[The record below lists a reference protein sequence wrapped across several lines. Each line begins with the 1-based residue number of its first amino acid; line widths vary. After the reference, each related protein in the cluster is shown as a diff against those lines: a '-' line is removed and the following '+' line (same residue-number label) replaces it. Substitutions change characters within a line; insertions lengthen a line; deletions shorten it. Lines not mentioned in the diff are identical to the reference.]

1 MPELDVPEPPKLSQQ
16 ILLSAIVIIVTGL
29 LLAVFVK
36 IALGVVIFLLGTVM
50 GIGSQAA
57 KNRSNKE

>member
-16 ILLSAIVIIVTGL
+16 ILLSEIVIIVTGL

-36 IALGVVIFLLGTVM
+36 IALGVVIFLLGAVM